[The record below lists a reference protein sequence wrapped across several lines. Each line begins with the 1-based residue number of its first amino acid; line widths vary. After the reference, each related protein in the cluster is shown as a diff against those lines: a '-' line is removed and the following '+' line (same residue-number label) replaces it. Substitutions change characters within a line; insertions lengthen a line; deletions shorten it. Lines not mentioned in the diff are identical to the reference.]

1 MSAIYPITPSSAMG
15 EWTDQWAT
23 EGRLNLWGRPLIL
36 LPSNPTG
43 QSEAVPVEVIPW
55 TGGRALVSAGSPFD
69 PVAHEGREIRVGQCN
84 YAWKVV
90 ALSRC

>member
-1 MSAIYPITPSSAMG
+1 MG
-15 EWTDQWAT
+15 EWADQWAT

-55 TGGRALVSAGSPFD
+55 TGGRALVSVGSPFD
-69 PVAHEGREIRVGQCN
+69 PVGHEGREIREIRVGQCN
-84 YAWKVV
+84 YARKVV
-90 ALSRC
+90 ALSRG

>member
-55 TGGRALVSAGSPFD
+55 TGGRALVSVGSLFD
-69 PVAHEGREIRVGQCN
+69 SVAARAARSGWASATTLGRS
-84 YAWKVV
+84 
-90 ALSRC
+90 SR